1 MIGYH
6 DPVLMALSVAVAI
19 LASFTALNMAGR
31 LLVADRAARMWWLFA
46 AALALGGGIWSMH
59 FIGMLAFVM
68 PMPAI
73 YEINLTILSL
83 FLSVFVVGTGLYTV
97 SRFGNGSVSLLV
109 AGLQAGLRPR
119 RCCAIGCKTVDAILD
134 KISQ

>member
-1 MIGYH
+1 MTMIGYH
-6 DPVLMALSVAVAI
+6 DPVLVALSVAVAI
-19 LASFTALNMAGR
+19 LASFTALNIAGR

-46 AALALGGGIWSMH
+46 AALALGGGTWSMH

-83 FLSVFVVGTGLYTV
+83 FLSVFVVGAGLYTV
-97 SRFGNGSVSLLV
+97 RHLESRSWSASSDSLR
-109 AGLQAGLRPR
+109 A
-119 RCCAIGCKTVDAILD
+119 D
-134 KISQ
+134 